1 MFYRN
6 TISEAINVTD
16 TAVLQEVENI
26 MRDII
31 FHSTLDWQTMEQL
44 QQGAKEAYEVYG
56 CMQTWAP
63 MTA

>member
-1 MFYRN
+1 MFYRK
-6 TISEAINVTD
+6 TISEAINQTD
-16 TAVLQEVENI
+16 PEVLREVEDI
-26 MRDII
+26 MRHEI
-31 FHSTLDWQTMEQL
+31 FHSTLDWQTLEQL